1 MFPTGCFLGI
11 LLNFNRYEIHTIL
24 REIHKIYSQYFE
36 KSFHGNLCKIEIWT
50 IEISNISYEP
60 NVLERYSHDDLHKI
74 YTV

>member
-1 MFPTGCFLGI
+1 MYFTVWFLDV

-24 REIHKIYSQYFE
+24 RKIYKLYSQHFE
-36 KSFHGNLCKIEIWT
+36 KSFHSNLFK

-60 NVLERYSHDDLHKI
+60 NILERYFHDNLHKI

>member
-1 MFPTGCFLGI
+1 MFPAGCFMDI

-24 REIHKIYSQYFE
+24 REIHKLYSQHFE
-36 KSFHGNLCKIEIWT
+36 KSFHSNLFKIELWI

-60 NVLERYSHDDLHKI
+60 NVLERYFHDNLHKI